1 MPFSIS
7 HFFSVYNDNNNYHHC
22 CGVFVLPPIESG
34 HVCTSFRCCYVTLAR
49 FGESGPPCARCSV
62 GHLCLLKLVLNS
74 GDEDPGLLMSAV
86 ASTQ

>member
-1 MPFSIS
+1 MELWCICTPGYKSLGTSIPRS
-7 HFFSVYNDNNNYHHC
+7 
-22 CGVFVLPPIESG
+22 GVII
-34 HVCTSFRCCYVTLAR
+34 VTLSR
-49 FGESGPPCARCSV
+49 FGGSGPPCGRCSV

>member
-1 MPFSIS
+1 MQLS
-7 HFFSVYNDNNNYHHC
+7 H
-22 CGVFVLPPIESG
+22 VLCES
-34 HVCTSFRCCYVTLAR
+34 C
-49 FGESGPPCARCSV
+49 PPCARCSV